1 MSIEKRIGF
10 QADSDGF
17 WTMCSTS
24 ASVALIFRVLLAR
37 SERKNLIFV
46 GFRPDDLKLYY
57 RPVLQGFNNLQH
69 NSRLHAVFA
78 SFLLVCASK
87 TAGTPLESACPETVG
102 RWTEFVSLSFGAS
115 PLFSNRGPRT
125 LTAPRPG
132 DQ

>member
-37 SERKNLIFV
+37 SERKNLICV

-57 RPVLQGFNNLQH
+57 RPVLQGFNNLRADAAAADPAKGGG
-69 NSRLHAVFA
+69 SV
-78 SFLLVCASK
+78 
-87 TAGTPLESACPETVG
+87 AG
-102 RWTEFVSLSFGAS
+102 VSLRCRLWCRKHRA
-115 PLFSNRGPRT
+115 
-125 LTAPRPG
+125 
-132 DQ
+132 